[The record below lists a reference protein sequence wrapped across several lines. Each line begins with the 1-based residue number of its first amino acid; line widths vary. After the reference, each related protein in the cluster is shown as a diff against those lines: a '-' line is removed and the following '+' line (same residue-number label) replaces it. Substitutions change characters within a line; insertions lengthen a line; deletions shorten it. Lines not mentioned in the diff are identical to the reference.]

1 MNTYSVARCISALV
15 LVIAASVIG
24 MPLPASA
31 SGEGKVVV
39 SRHQALTIN
48 GRPLAQLLSATA
60 TARGAVPLPGLLEQV
75 DGQISGVVVD
85 AAGRPVAEH
94 AVQLMRLFTLGG
106 NPAEQI
112 SGTRM
117 TDAEGGFSFTGLQPS
132 DYEIKVLVADEVI
145 ASAAVTLAPGAM
157 QVRGVAVV
165 RPATQPTTLAVWDG
179 TVLNSFEAL
188 QPVLEVGQRVTL
200 SDDIL
205 DSRWKGLVIGTAVG
219 AAALGLAWGSYAA
232 VPGAMLGA
240 GIGYTIDYYSY
251 GGTRVT
257 GKVVSISGDQLVI
270 SRRRA
275 LFRSEEL
282 AFTEDVVRSI
292 RIVDSEWNGL
302 LLGAAPGIALL
313 FVSCSGADAS
323 DYCGVGPFFV
333 TGIGMLVGGAIDELM
348 TQPVYERQSHAPR
361 VTISPLLGRE
371 RMGLLA
377 RVQF

>member
-117 TDAEGGFSFTGLQPS
+117 TDAEGGFSFSRGEFQLGMGLTRREPCR
-132 DYEIKVLVADEVI
+132 AD
-145 ASAAVTLAPGAM
+145 
-157 QVRGVAVV
+157 
-165 RPATQPTTLAVWDG
+165 
-179 TVLNSFEAL
+179 
-188 QPVLEVGQRVTL
+188 QRHE
-200 SDDIL
+200 DD
-205 DSRWKGLVIGTAVG
+205 RC
-219 AAALGLAWGSYAA
+219 
-232 VPGAMLGA
+232 
-240 GIGYTIDYYSY
+240 
-251 GGTRVT
+251 GGRVH
-257 GKVVSISGDQLVI
+257 
-270 SRRRA
+270 
-275 LFRSEEL
+275 
-282 AFTEDVVRSI
+282 
-292 RIVDSEWNGL
+292 
-302 LLGAAPGIALL
+302 GIA
-313 FVSCSGADAS
+313 A
-323 DYCGVGPFFV
+323 
-333 TGIGMLVGGAIDELM
+333 
-348 TQPVYERQSHAPR
+348 ER
-361 VTISPLLGRE
+361 L
-371 RMGLLA
+371 
-377 RVQF
+377 

>member
-1 MNTYSVARCISALV
+1 MHSRRALMILLLGMVAVADARAQDGAGEIRGRVVAPLGQPVASQRVELRLPPQEGPLRLV
-15 LVIAASVIG
+15 
-24 MPLPASA
+24 
-31 SGEGKVVV
+31 
-39 SRHQALTIN
+39 
-48 GRPLAQLLSATA
+48 AT
-60 TARGAVPLPGLLEQV
+60 TDV
-75 DGQISGVVVD
+75 DGQFTYPRLRPGRYDVELRENGRVVARSGPIELADGAMHV
-85 AAGRPVAEH
+85 
-94 AVQLMRLFTLGG
+94 
-106 NPAEQI
+106 
-112 SGTRM
+112 
-117 TDAEGGFSFTGLQPS
+117 EG
-132 DYEIKVLVADEVI
+132 
-145 ASAAVTLAPGAM
+145 VTLTLPG
-157 QVRGVAVV
+157 
-165 RPATQPTTLAVWDG
+165 TLDEWDG
-179 TVLNSFEAL
+179 TVASSFEAL
-188 QPVLEVGQRVTL
+188 QPVLEVGQQVTL

-219 AAALGLAWGSYAA
+219 ATVAGLARGAFAA
-232 VPGAMLGA
+232 GMGAVLGG

-302 LLGAAPGIALL
+302 LLGAAPGIALF

-323 DYCGVGPFFV
+323 EYCGFGPSV
-333 TGIGMLVGGAIDELM
+333 VAGIGMLVGGAIDELM
-348 TQPVYERQSHAPR
+348 TQPVYERKSHAPR